1 MAGKIVFVTG
11 GARSGKSC
19 FAEQYALHCGG
30 KVAYIATARIWDEEM
45 RQRIARHQ
53 ARRPSEWTTYE
64 APEKAE
70 RVIVQAGRA
79 HEVILFDCLTLY
91 LSQLLCALPG
101 ETEAGNQGAA
111 MPGLNDAE
119 GVRRY
124 VLAIGTKLLQ
134 AARESGRSVIFVS
147 NEVGA
152 GIVPINQL
160 ARVYRDA
167 QGLLNQQ
174 FAAAAQEAY
183 FTVSGMA
190 LDLKKLAVSI
200 GVKEAEA

>member
-1 MAGKIVFVTG
+1 
-11 GARSGKSC
+11 
-19 FAEQYALHCGG
+19 
-30 KVAYIATARIWDEEM
+30 
-45 RQRIARHQ
+45 
-53 ARRPSEWTTYE
+53 
-64 APEKAE
+64 
-70 RVIVQAGRA
+70 
-79 HEVILFDCLTLY
+79 
-91 LSQLLCALPG
+91 
-101 ETEAGNQGAA
+101 

-152 GIVPINQL
+152 GIVPMNQL